1 MTPIRL
7 TALSACAAMLAACQP
22 GGGAN
27 PPSFSLEGSDLIPVE
42 SSIPAEPAQEALA
55 LSCSNDG
62 INAGAMV
69 EAVNAVRGAE
79 GKVILAAENRLDG
92 VAQSHAC
99 DVVRIGKPTVAGS
112 NGSSIVDR
120 ARAVDYPTC
129 GVIQLVAVGGSASEV
144 VSRWMGSGPH
154 REQLL
159 GDLSD
164 DVGAGVTLGPDG
176 RRWWSLVI
184 GDNCS

>member
-1 MTPIRL
+1 MIPNR
-7 TALSACAAMLAACQP
+7 LSALMASAALLAGCQSVVDLP
-22 GGGAN
+22 NATLEARDLVPYEIGTSV
-27 PPSFSLEGSDLIPVE
+27 PP
-42 SSIPAEPAQEALA
+42 PAEPLA
-55 LSCSNDG
+55 AMCSNEG
-62 INAGAMV
+62 IDASAMV

-79 GKVILAAENRLDG
+79 GKVILTPETRLDG

-99 DVVRIGKPTVAGS
+99 DVAGIGRPTVAGS

-120 ARAVDYPTC
+120 ARAANYPTC
-129 GVIQLVAVGGSASEV
+129 GVIQLVAVGGSAEEV
-144 VSRWMGSGPH
+144 IARWMGSPPH

-164 DVGAGVTLGPDG
+164 DVGAGVTRGPDG

-184 GDNCS
+184 GDNCG